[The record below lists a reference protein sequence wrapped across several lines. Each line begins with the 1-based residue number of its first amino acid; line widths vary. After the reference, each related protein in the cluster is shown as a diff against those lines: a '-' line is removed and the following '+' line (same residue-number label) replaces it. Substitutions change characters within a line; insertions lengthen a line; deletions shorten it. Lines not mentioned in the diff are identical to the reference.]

1 MHRAGL
7 GSEHRRQ
14 DGAHQGGGLAGPHGA
29 ERDHPADLPAV
40 DPPGVHGRVCGHRRP
55 PVDRREPLH
64 LLRPRGRPARH
75 PGDRRRGRGIARAA
89 RRDRQR
95 HRPRR
100 RRRARNGGVADAH
113 AAPGRDARDDAPG
126 RPEAVGGGDGGDRER
141 LAPARR
147 RHPDA
152 DLSAAER
159 RARPVVRARHRAP
172 PRDRARRTGDRRAG
186 RAAGRAGA
194 GRPARHRRGPGA
206 GARRQGAGARRARGA
221 RAPRHGAARLARR
234 GAGRARAGR
243 QGSRAKPRTR
253 GARAGPRLP
262 ARGTQEGGRSAGPR
276 PGGRGRDDR
285 QGSPPPRRTSHRRNG
300 PGSRERG
307 AGTRVDVPGGV
318 EACSPRAFTVQPSD
332 CPPVRPGTVRQRR
345 NGDFPHWP
353 PRVRSRAAARQGARR
368 RHPRRPSSSPRGPR
382 QGDRRPAPARAR
394 GPFGRSAREALRL
407 RAPEPGRSR
416 RHARGVSRVSLIP
429 DDVIEQ
435 VREAADIVGIIG
447 EHVELKRTGSD
458 FRAPCPFHGGT
469 HRNFAVIPRKGMFYC
484 FVCHAGG
491 DVFTFFMKKLGMDYP
506 TAVREVARRVGIT
519 IPERGPT
526 GPDPRE
532 PLYSAVAAAAD
543 WFARQLLE
551 SPEAQVARDY
561 LTTRHLD
568 LETVQPLGLGYAPK
582 GKAFLDAVKG
592 LGVRE
597 EVLLEA
603 GLLARR
609 EDGTL
614 APRFRGRLLFPI
626 HDLRGRV
633 VAFGGRMLGEGEP
646 KYLNS
651 PDTPV
656 FHKGKLLYNL
666 HVAKHAMRKAERAI
680 LVEGYF
686 DVLRLSLAGIEE
698 VVAPLGTGLTPEQA
712 QLVKRHVTQVILLYD
727 PDDAGLRA
735 TFRAGDELLREGLRV
750 SVATLPPGEDPDKLV
765 QRQGAAGLVAL
776 LEDAVD
782 VLERKVQI
790 LERKGF
796 FGTLPG
802 RRRALDRL
810 VPTIRGAKEPITRE
824 LYISRAAE
832 AAGVR
837 KDVLEL
843 EIVGQPARRLD
854 ADVAPLSAQ
863 PPNRLTALPASA
875 EKALLL
881 LLLEGD
887 PWKSRVTEAVDPE
900 EFEFLPYRAVFEAV
914 ADDAVLAL
922 DDTSARAY
930 EQLTAEGLGG
940 RDPNVMYETALN
952 WIEARRLERQLER
965 LDAQL
970 PFESPERQ
978 VSLIAEKRRVFDEL
992 RKRYPRYK
1000 IAARRRGAPGT

>member
-1 MHRAGL
+1 M
-7 GSEHRRQ
+7 
-14 DGAHQGGGLAGPHGA
+14 
-29 ERDHPADLPAV
+29 
-40 DPPGVHGRVCGHRRP
+40 
-55 PVDRREPLH
+55 
-64 LLRPRGRPARH
+64 
-75 PGDRRRGRGIARAA
+75 
-89 RRDRQR
+89 
-95 HRPRR
+95 
-100 RRRARNGGVADAH
+100 
-113 AAPGRDARDDAPG
+113 
-126 RPEAVGGGDGGDRER
+126 
-141 LAPARR
+141 
-147 RHPDA
+147 
-152 DLSAAER
+152 
-159 RARPVVRARHRAP
+159 
-172 PRDRARRTGDRRAG
+172 
-186 RAAGRAGA
+186 
-194 GRPARHRRGPGA
+194 
-206 GARRQGAGARRARGA
+206 
-221 RAPRHGAARLARR
+221 
-234 GAGRARAGR
+234 
-243 QGSRAKPRTR
+243 
-253 GARAGPRLP
+253 
-262 ARGTQEGGRSAGPR
+262 
-276 PGGRGRDDR
+276 
-285 QGSPPPRRTSHRRNG
+285 
-300 PGSRERG
+300 
-307 AGTRVDVPGGV
+307 
-318 EACSPRAFTVQPSD
+318 
-332 CPPVRPGTVRQRR
+332 
-345 NGDFPHWP
+345 
-353 PRVRSRAAARQGARR
+353 
-368 RHPRRPSSSPRGPR
+368 
-382 QGDRRPAPARAR
+382 
-394 GPFGRSAREALRL
+394 
-407 RAPEPGRSR
+407 
-416 RHARGVSRVSLIP
+416 SLIP

-568 LETVQPLGLGYAPK
+568 LETVQPLGLGYAPR
-582 GKAFLDAVKG
+582 GKAFLDAMKG
-592 LGVRE
+592 LGVRD

-603 GLLARR
+603 GLLAKR

-633 VAFGGRMLGEGEP
+633 VAFGGRILGEGEP

-651 PDTPV
+651 PDTPI

-686 DVLRLSLAGIEE
+686 DVLRPSLAGIEE

-712 QLVKRHVTQVILLYD
+712 QLVKRHAPLVILLYD
-727 PDDAGLRA
+727 SDEPGLRA

-750 SVATLPPGEDPDKLV
+750 SVATLPAGEDPDTLV
-765 QRQGAAGLVAL
+765 QKKGAAGLEEIL
-776 LEDAVD
+776 KDAVD
-782 VLERKVQI
+782 VLERKIQI
-790 LERKGF
+790 LDRKGF

-810 VPTIRGAKEPITRE
+810 LPTIRAATDPITRE
-824 LYISRAAE
+824 LYLSRAAE

-837 KDVLEL
+837 KDVLER
-843 EIVGQPARRLD
+843 EAGMRDAGSGMRPGTPTHPAS
-854 ADVAPLSAQ
+854 PISH
-863 PPNRLTALPASA
+863 PALPASA

-881 LLLEGD
+881 LMLEGE
-887 PWKSRVTEAVDPE
+887 PWLSRVTEAVDPE
-900 EFEFLPYRAVFEAV
+900 ELEFPPYRAVFESV

-930 EQLTAEGLGG
+930 EQLKAEGLGA
-940 RDPNVMYETALN
+940 RDPNEMYELAVN
-952 WIEARRLERQLER
+952 WMEARRLERQLEQ
-965 LDAQL
+965 LDDQL

-1000 IAARRRGAPGT
+1000 IAKRRRGAPGT

>member
-1 MHRAGL
+1 M
-7 GSEHRRQ
+7 
-14 DGAHQGGGLAGPHGA
+14 
-29 ERDHPADLPAV
+29 
-40 DPPGVHGRVCGHRRP
+40 
-55 PVDRREPLH
+55 
-64 LLRPRGRPARH
+64 
-75 PGDRRRGRGIARAA
+75 
-89 RRDRQR
+89 
-95 HRPRR
+95 
-100 RRRARNGGVADAH
+100 
-113 AAPGRDARDDAPG
+113 
-126 RPEAVGGGDGGDRER
+126 
-141 LAPARR
+141 
-147 RHPDA
+147 
-152 DLSAAER
+152 
-159 RARPVVRARHRAP
+159 
-172 PRDRARRTGDRRAG
+172 
-186 RAAGRAGA
+186 
-194 GRPARHRRGPGA
+194 
-206 GARRQGAGARRARGA
+206 
-221 RAPRHGAARLARR
+221 
-234 GAGRARAGR
+234 
-243 QGSRAKPRTR
+243 
-253 GARAGPRLP
+253 
-262 ARGTQEGGRSAGPR
+262 
-276 PGGRGRDDR
+276 
-285 QGSPPPRRTSHRRNG
+285 
-300 PGSRERG
+300 
-307 AGTRVDVPGGV
+307 
-318 EACSPRAFTVQPSD
+318 
-332 CPPVRPGTVRQRR
+332 
-345 NGDFPHWP
+345 
-353 PRVRSRAAARQGARR
+353 
-368 RHPRRPSSSPRGPR
+368 
-382 QGDRRPAPARAR
+382 
-394 GPFGRSAREALRL
+394 
-407 RAPEPGRSR
+407 
-416 RHARGVSRVSLIP
+416 SLIP

-519 IPERGPT
+519 IPERGPS

-582 GKAFLDAVKG
+582 SKAFLDAMKG
-592 LGVRE
+592 LGVRD

-633 VAFGGRMLGEGEP
+633 VAFGGRILGDGEP

-651 PDTPV
+651 PDTPI

-666 HVAKHAMRKAERAI
+666 HVAKHAMRKTERAI
-680 LVEGYF
+680 LVEGYL
-686 DVLRLSLAGIEE
+686 DALRPSLAGIEE

-712 QLVKRHVTQVILLYD
+712 QLVKRHAPHVILLYD
-727 PDDAGLRA
+727 SDEPGLRA

-750 SVATLPPGEDPDKLV
+750 SVATLPAGEDPDTLV
-765 QRQGAAGLVAL
+765 QKKGAVGLEEIL
-776 LEDAVD
+776 KDAVD
-782 VLERKVQI
+782 VLERKIQI
-790 LERKGF
+790 LDGKGF

-810 VPTIRGAKEPITRE
+810 LPTIRAATDPITRE
-824 LYISRAAE
+824 LYISRVAE

-837 KDVLEL
+837 KDVLEREVL
-843 EIVGQPARRLD
+843 GAGSKERFPPIAPHGPA
-854 ADVAPLSAQ
+854 PSS
-863 PPNRLTALPASA
+863 PLPANA

-881 LLLEGD
+881 LMLEGE
-887 PWKSRVTEAVDPE
+887 PWKSRVTKAVDSE
-900 EFEFLPYRAVFEAV
+900 ELEFPPYRAVFESV

-930 EQLTAEGLGG
+930 EQLKAEGLGR
-940 RDPNVMYETALN
+940 RDPNEMYELAVN
-952 WIEARRLERQLER
+952 WMEARRLERQLEQ
-965 LDAQL
+965 LDDQL

-1000 IAARRRGAPGT
+1000 IAKRRRGAPGT